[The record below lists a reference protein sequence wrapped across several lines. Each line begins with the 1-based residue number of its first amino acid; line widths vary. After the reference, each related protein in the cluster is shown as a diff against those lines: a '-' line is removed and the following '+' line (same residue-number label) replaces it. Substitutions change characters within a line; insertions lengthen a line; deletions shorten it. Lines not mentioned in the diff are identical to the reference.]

1 MEPIAWQ
8 HLLSNVVAAVVFA
21 AIGIGLFLL
30 GFWLF
35 EKITPGTF
43 WKEILEDQNTA
54 LAVLMAGIAIALAII
69 IAAAVT

>member
-1 MEPIAWQ
+1 MEPIVWQ

-21 AIGIGLFLL
+21 AIGILLFLV

-54 LAVLMAGIAIALAII
+54 LAVLMAGIAIAMAII